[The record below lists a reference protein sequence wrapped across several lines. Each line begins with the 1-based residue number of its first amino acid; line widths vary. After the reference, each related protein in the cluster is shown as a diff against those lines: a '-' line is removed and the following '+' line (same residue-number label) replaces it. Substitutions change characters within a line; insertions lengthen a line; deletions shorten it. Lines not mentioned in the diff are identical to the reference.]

1 MTNWQSLG
9 QSIKEITENAN
20 QEKFT
25 GVIVLNLSFCCGG
38 LRRVD
43 YFEQK
48 LLTIAKKLDKG
59 QDIEV

>member
-1 MTNWQSLG
+1 MANLNYIG
-9 QSIKEITENAN
+9 QSIQEITDNAK
-20 QEKFT
+20 QEQFT
-25 GVIVLNLSFCCGG
+25 GVIVLNLSFCKGG

-48 LLTIAKKLDKG
+48 RLTIVKKFDKG